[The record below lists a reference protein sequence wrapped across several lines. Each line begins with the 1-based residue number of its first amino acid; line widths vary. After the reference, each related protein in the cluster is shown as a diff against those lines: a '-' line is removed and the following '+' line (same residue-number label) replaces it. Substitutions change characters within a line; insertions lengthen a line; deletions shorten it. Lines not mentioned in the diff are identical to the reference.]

1 MESMTIGFD
10 AKRAFNNKTGLG
22 NYSRMVIS
30 RFAMEHR
37 DCTCILYTPT
47 IDEELDGYF
56 KGIANVSS
64 RRPLGI
70 NRFFKSLW
78 REYGVSHEVRNDV
91 VDIFH
96 GLSHELPY
104 NLPSDVMKVVTMHDL
119 VAWRFPHYF
128 KKIDA
133 RIHQRKQRHA
143 CRVADV
149 VVAISEQTKRDLI
162 DIMHVPEEKI
172 RVIYQSC
179 DDIFWYPI
187 EQYDLDQTRKKYDL
201 PDNYLICVGTVE
213 ERKNQLSVV
222 RAMKQVPDDVKLVIV
237 GRLRGSYG
245 SSVLD
250 EIKNLGLSNRVIVID
265 DADFDDFPYLY
276 ALSRGAVYMSLF
288 EGFGIPIVEALCC
301 GVPVLTSNC
310 SSMPEAG
317 GDAAIYAD
325 PNNVD
330 EIAKQMTR
338 LATDETLRAELIAHG
353 PAQRDKFTP
362 AKITSDFYNLYASL
376 MKDFSTADDDIE

>member
-1 MESMTIGFD
+1 MIIGFD

-30 RFAMEHR
+30 RYAMEHR
-37 DCTCILYTPT
+37 ENTCILYTPS
-47 IDEELDGYF
+47 IDEELEGYF

-64 RRPLGI
+64 RRPMGLS
-70 NRFFKSLW
+70 RCFKSLW
-78 REYGVSHEVRNDV
+78 REYGMSRRVHDDE

-104 NLPSDVMKVVTMHDL
+104 GLGREVRKVVTMHDL

-133 RIHQRKQRHA
+133 HIHQRKQRHA
-143 CRVADV
+143 CRVADI

-187 EQYDLDQTRKKYDL
+187 EQYDLDQTRKKYEL
-201 PDNYLICVGTVE
+201 PNNYLVCVGTVE

-222 RAMKQVPDDVKLVIV
+222 RAMQQVPEDISLVIV

-245 SSVLD
+245 SMVLD
-250 EIKNLGLSNRVIVID
+250 EIERLKLRKRVIVID

-325 PNNVD
+325 PTNVD
-330 EIAKQMTR
+330 EIARQMTL
-338 LATDETLRAELIAHG
+338 LATDENLRADLLAKG
-353 PAQRDKFTP
+353 PAQRDKFAP
-362 AKITSDFYNLYASL
+362 ARI
-376 MKDFSTADDDIE
+376 TADFHSLYTSLVQDLDDKE